1 MQDSERQKSLWHRR
15 NSAGLSEVLTL
26 AGRCSDHKKGIS
38 PFVRRC
44 GAVSDPRAPAA
55 FPSKEE
61 GRSSAED
68 GGDMAQ
74 ETFVAIL
81 STTPPRASR
90 FRKHWWSTSAER
102 LPNSFRLSSEQ
113 SKVFGPMA
121 DRWGTT
127 TDSYSFRF
135 FSAGQVDQILR
146 DGAKPGPAGSHAT
159 IERIL
164 KLEPEAKRAEL
175 WRRIRHH
182 KYPTRATRCRRNVRS
197 AEDDQILST
206 GYEKG
211 W

>member
-26 AGRCSDHKKGIS
+26 AGRCSDHKKGMS

-44 GAVSDPRAPAA
+44 GAVADRRAPAA
-55 FPSKEE
+55 FPRREE

-135 FSAGQVDQILR
+135 FSSEQVDQILR
-146 DGAKPGPAGSHAT
+146 YGAKRGRGGSHAA

-164 KLEPEAKRAEL
+164 KLEPEVKRAEL
-175 WRRIRHH
+175 WRRIRHL
-182 KYPTRATRCRRNVRS
+182 KYPSRATLWRS
-197 AEDDQILST
+197 SVGIAED
-206 GYEKG
+206 
-211 W
+211 